1 MDKPIEIK
9 ESHRGL
15 DYIARVYTDPF
26 TQKKS
31 VEFVN
36 AGNTFSDLG
45 HFVCLSREYIGSE
58 KNLKDKL
65 SPGLALFYESNQDH
79 GVRLC
84 VKHFDGDVPT
94 SKGDTLT
101 LMFEDDAKI
110 DLYLNDDDGTIILYD
125 EDYKILSKKKPIIA
139 RYETSSCSG
148 VYSFNERKGG
158 DIFVQYT
165 KFAFS
170 IAHKTFGW
178 KPEKKP
184 ILTPAFN
191 SPSANYD
198 EVADY
203 CYVYLML
210 DCNTGLYKI
219 GMSNNPEFREKTLQS
234 EKPTISKIAEKKLP
248 SRDFAAAIEKM
259 VHNLYADKRV
269 RGEWFNLSDYE
280 IWQVKKF
287 FE

>member
-1 MDKPIEIK
+1 MEKPIEIK
-9 ESHRGL
+9 RIIRGQE
-15 DYIARVYTDPF
+15 YSARVHSDPF
-26 TQKKS
+26 TKEKY
-31 VEFVN
+31 VEFLYE
-36 AGNTFSDLG
+36 GNIGTGALRNPPILG
-45 HFVCLSREYIGSE
+45 IVELDSLNI
-58 KNLKDKL
+58 DKQNKFGTVL
-65 SPGLALFYESNQDH
+65 GLYYAASQGK

-84 VKHFDGDVPT
+84 TNLYSEDINTK
-94 SKGDTLT
+94 KGDKVSIQFKDGSIL
-101 LMFEDDAKI
+101 
-110 DLYLNDDDGTIILYD
+110 DLYLSDDDGSIILFE
-125 EDYKILSKKKPIIA
+125 EDCKVLSVKKPVYLK
-139 RYETSSCSG
+139 YESLAGSAIYKFEPYGS
-148 VYSFNERKGG
+148 YLINW
-158 DIFVQYT
+158 T
-165 KFAFS
+165 KFALYV
-170 IAHKTFGW
+170 ANQVLGW

-184 ILTPAFN
+184 ILTPVFN

-234 EKPTISKIAEKKLP
+234 EKPTISKIAEKRLP

-259 VHNLYADKRV
+259 MHNLYADKRV